1 MTTTLIPLIPLNAEA
16 TSTKPSWAKP
26 GTTLVYAWD
35 NFELADIPLTVL
47 DSFVKE
53 YVNSSYRYSHGVVN
67 IFTLFSVNETHGVF
81 QVTILGVNQTGELI
95 CKWDGS
101 PCLIGPVGNASESFI
116 AFYKP
121 PQTLKD
127 YPLVVVGQLKAF
139 KVEENITKPGDYP
152 RRIISY
158 YHKDTGILVLHI
170 IVSVYSESKAD
181 LVVFQLLS
189 TNAISAKPYWAS
201 PGVKL
206 AYSVYR
212 MYAPATNISE
222 VLADIEK
229 NFTYYASLEPY
240 FFVEILDTNESI
252 ATIRRYSP
260 IFNQS
265 EVFNY
270 YSWATGVGLLSS
282 PDLLVPIG
290 DYLGIY
296 IPPDTLSDYPLI
308 VLGSYQARKVEYY
321 YENGSDKLL
330 IVNSYYHK
338 DLGVWIFSVKA
349 SLRTKNLT
357 NKMYQIDIVA
367 LVSANV
373 VFPRVYTGEVVVEG
387 NRFVVETVSNS
398 TISGFNYS
406 VDEISFNV
414 SGDPGSLGFCNVS
427 VPKAIVKP
435 GYTIKVY
442 FDDNPVDYSLSEN
455 STHYFVYFTYKHSTH
470 RVNIRFEQGEKITP
484 QQQDYT
490 WPITVAV
497 VSVAVIVAV
506 FILQKRRKQPLR

>member
-1 MTTTLIPLIPLNAEA
+1 MTTLIPLIPLNAEA

-35 NFELADIPLTVL
+35 LNEFIPLTEL
-47 DSFVKE
+47 DYLVKE
-53 YVNSSYRYSHGVVN
+53 YENNPYIWPSGVAT

-81 QVTILGVNQTGELI
+81 QAAYPDVNQTEELI

-101 PCLIGPVGNASESFI
+101 PCLIGPVGNVSNEFI
-116 AFYKP
+116 AIYKP

-139 KVEENITKPGDYP
+139 RVEENITKPGDYP

-170 IVSVYSESKAD
+170 AVSYYSESKAD
-181 LVVFQLLS
+181 VGSLKLLS

-206 AYSVYR
+206 AYSVSVYE
-212 MYAPATNISE
+212 MNVSPTNISE
-222 VLADIEK
+222 VLAEIEK
-229 NFTYYASLEPY
+229 NFTYYASLEPN
-240 FFVEILDTNESI
+240 FFVEILDTDESI
-252 ATIRRYSP
+252 ATIREYYP
-260 IFNQS
+260 ITNQS
-265 EVFNY
+265 QVFNY
-270 YSWATGVGLLSS
+270 SWVTGVELLSS
-282 PDLLVPIG
+282 PGSLRSQG
-290 DYLGIY
+290 YWGIY

-308 VLGSYQARKVEYY
+308 VLGSYRARKVEYY
-321 YENGSDKLL
+321 ENGGGKVL
-330 IVNSYYHK
+330 ILNSYYHK
-338 DLGVWIFSVKA
+338 DLGVSIFSVGA
-349 SLRTKNLT
+349 RLI
-357 NKMYQIDIVA
+357 NKTCRIYITA
-367 LVSANV
+367 LVSANI

-387 NRFVVETVSNS
+387 NRFAVETVSNS

-427 VPKAIVKP
+427 VPKALVKP

-442 FDDNPVDYSLSEN
+442 FDDKPVNYSLSEN

-506 FILQKRRKQPLR
+506 FVLQKRRKPSLR

>member
-1 MTTTLIPLIPLNAEA
+1 MTTLIPLIPVNAEA

-26 GTTLVYAWD
+26 GTTLVYGLD
-35 NFELADIPLTVL
+35 DFEDIPLTEL
-47 DSFVKE
+47 DSFVKKYE
-53 YVNSSYRYSHGVVN
+53 NSSYSWPSNVAF
-67 IFTLFSVNETHGVF
+67 IFTLFSVNETHGIF
-81 QVTILGVNQTGELI
+81 QVTIPGVNQTGELI

-101 PCLIGPVGNASESFI
+101 PCLIGPVGNASQSFI

-158 YHKDTGILVLHI
+158 YHKDTGILVLRI
-170 IVSVYSESKAD
+170 AVSYYSESKAD
-181 LVVFQLLS
+181 VGAFKLLS

-206 AYSVYR
+206 AYSVYE
-212 MYAPATNISE
+212 MYAPATNIDDVIAE
-222 VLADIEK
+222 IEK
-229 NFTYYASLEPY
+229 NSTYYASLEPN
-240 FFVEILDTNESI
+240 FFVEILNTNESI
-252 ATIRRYSP
+252 ATIHIYNLNT
-260 IFNQS
+260 NQS
-265 EVFNY
+265 WVFN
-270 YSWATGVGLLSS
+270 YSWATGMGLLSS
-282 PDLLVPIG
+282 PGSPRSRGFYWDM
-290 DYLGIY
+290 Y
-296 IPPDTLSDYPLI
+296 IPPDILSDYPLV
-308 VLGSYQARKVEYY
+308 VLGSYQARKI
-321 YENGSDKLL
+321 D
-330 IVNSYYHK
+330 NSYYHK
-338 DLGVWIFSVKA
+338 DLGVRVFSVRA
-349 SLRTKNLT
+349 FLLKNET
-357 NKMYQIDIVA
+357 YRIVITA

-373 VFPRVYTGEVVVEG
+373 VFPSVYTVEAVVEG
-387 NRFVVETVSNS
+387 NRFAVEIASNS

-427 VPKAIVKP
+427 VPKALVKP
-435 GYTIKVY
+435 GYAIKVY
-442 FDDNPVDYSLSEN
+442 FDDNPVNYSLSEN

-470 RVNIRFEQGEKITP
+470 RVNIRFELIETPGSMITP

-497 VSVAVIVAV
+497 ISVAVIVAV
-506 FILQKRRKQPLR
+506 FVLQKRRKQPLR